1 MSFLPLA
8 GSMRTEENR
17 HMHPYAI
24 DLMVDERRQELHRL
38 AGLDAAARQLSVPGW
53 RRRAGRS
60 LAALAVAVGVP
71 PAHRPATRGRIDAAL
86 CLEPP
91 C

>member
-1 MSFLPLA
+1 
-8 GSMRTEENR
+8 MRTEENR

-24 DLMVDERRQELHRL
+24 DVMVEERRRELHRL
-38 AGLDAAARQLSVPGW
+38 ARQDTAARQLAVPGW

-71 PAHRPATRGRIDAAL
+71 AAHRPATRGRIDAAL
-86 CLEPP
+86 CLEA